1 MASKIDELKRAL
13 VMQQTMGSSLNYSA
27 TTVNPY
33 HQHDMIDPRVMMKG
47 IEDAKEQMREMHRE
61 AMLIENDLQQR

>member
-1 MASKIDELKRAL
+1 
-13 VMQQTMGSSLNYSA
+13 MGSSLNYSA
-27 TTVNPY
+27 ATVNPY